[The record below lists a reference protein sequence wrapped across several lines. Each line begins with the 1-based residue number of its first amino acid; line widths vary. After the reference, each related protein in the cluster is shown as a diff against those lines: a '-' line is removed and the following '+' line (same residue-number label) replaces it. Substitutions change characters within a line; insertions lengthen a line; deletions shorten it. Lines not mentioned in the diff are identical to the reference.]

1 MNTQDVATPAQ
12 PGAASGSSGLYGA
25 ARGWAMLAVA
35 LSVFLALLDYA
46 IANVALPDIARD
58 LHASSSASIW
68 VVNAYQM
75 ASLVTLLPLAALG
88 SRVGFA
94 RLCRAGIVLFMLA
107 SLLCAVATNL
117 PFLAMAR
124 VLQGIGGACIMSVNI
139 ALVRFIYPH
148 AEIGRGVAL
157 NGVVV
162 ALGVAMGP
170 TAAAVILTMGSWP
183 WLFWINLPMG
193 ALALGVAA
201 FALPDTPRTDAMPDR
216 TGSLLCMLA
225 FGLCVMGGDS
235 LAHQQGV
242 LLSCLLLVAGL
253 AAGVVLARRERHV
266 PHPILPV
273 DLLGTPA
280 FTLAFISGFAGFVAS
295 NFYIVSMPFM
305 LHDTLGLSSAQT
317 GLLITPWPIG
327 ILLSAPVIRRVA
339 DRYEAGVLS
348 SIGLSITACGFLLLW
363 QLPAHPAVWDI
374 VWRTAIAGWGFGFFQ
389 PPNNR
394 AMMVSAPALRAG
406 GASGMVQVARQ
417 AGQTVG
423 AMGVAAFFGLFTTS
437 ATHDC
442 LLMAACVAL
451 TAALISASRL
461 LVRVS
466 A

>member
-1 MNTQDVATPAQ
+1 MNTQDVAAQ
-12 PGAASGSSGLYGA
+12 VSPVTKAVTSGLYGA

-58 LHASSSASIW
+58 LHASSAASIW

-88 SRVGFA
+88 SRIGFA

-124 VLQGIGGACIMSVNI
+124 VLQGVGGACIMSVNI

-148 AEIGRGVAL
+148 AEIGRGLAL

-162 ALGVAMGP
+162 ALGVATGP
-170 TAAAVILTMGSWP
+170 TAAAVILTMGAWP

-201 FALPDTPRTDAMPDR
+201 FALPDTPRTDTMPDS
-216 TGSLLCMLA
+216 TGSLLCVLA
-225 FGLCVMGGDS
+225 LGLCIMGGDA
-235 LAHQQGV
+235 LAHQQGL
-242 LLSCLLLVAGL
+242 LLSCLLLVAGG
-253 AAGVVLARRERHV
+253 AAGVVLARRERHMAQ
-266 PHPILPV
+266 PILPV
-273 DLLGTPA
+273 DLFGNNA
-280 FTLAFISGFAGFVAS
+280 FTLAFVSGFAGFVAS

-348 SIGLSITACGFLLLW
+348 SIGLGITACGFLLLW
-363 QLPAHPAVWDI
+363 RLPAHPGVWDI
-374 VWRTAIAGWGFGFFQ
+374 AWRTAVAGWGFGFFQ

-394 AMMVSAPALRAG
+394 AMMVAVPSIRAG

-423 AMGVAAFFGLFTTS
+423 AMGVAAFFSLFATE

-461 LVRVS
+461 LFGVS

>member
-1 MNTQDVATPAQ
+1 MKTQDVAAQ
-12 PGAASGSSGLYGA
+12 VPPVTKALAGGLYGA

-58 LHASSSASIW
+58 LHASSAASIW

-88 SRVGFA
+88 SRIGFA

-148 AEIGRGVAL
+148 AEIGRGMAL

-162 ALGVAMGP
+162 ALGVATGP
-170 TAAAVILTMGSWP
+170 TVAAIILTMGAWP

-201 FALPDTPRTDAMPDR
+201 FALPDTPRTATMPDS
-216 TGSLLCMLA
+216 TGSLLCVLA
-225 FGLCVMGGDS
+225 FGLCILGGDA

-242 LLSCLLLVAGL
+242 LPSSLLL
-253 AAGVVLARRERHV
+253 AAGGVAGVALIRRERHEA
-266 PHPILPV
+266 HPILPV
-273 DLLGTPA
+273 DLLGNPA
-280 FTLAFISGFAGFVAS
+280 FTLAFISGFAGFIAS

-327 ILLSAPVIRRVA
+327 ILFSAPVIRRVA

-348 SIGLSITACGFLLLW
+348 SIGLGITACGFLLLW
-363 QLPAHPAVWDI
+363 RLPVHPGVWDI
-374 VWRTAIAGWGFGFFQ
+374 AWRTAVAGWGFGFFQ

-394 AMMVSAPALRAG
+394 AMMVAAPAARSG

-423 AMGVAAFFGLFTTS
+423 AMGVAAFFSLFAIE

-461 LVRVS
+461 LFGVS
-466 A
+466 T

>member
-201 FALPDTPRTDAMPDR
+201 FALPDTPYRCHA
-216 TGSLLCMLA
+216 
-225 FGLCVMGGDS
+225 
-235 LAHQQGV
+235 
-242 LLSCLLLVAGL
+242 
-253 AAGVVLARRERHV
+253 
-266 PHPILPV
+266 
-273 DLLGTPA
+273 
-280 FTLAFISGFAGFVAS
+280 
-295 NFYIVSMPFM
+295 
-305 LHDTLGLSSAQT
+305 
-317 GLLITPWPIG
+317 
-327 ILLSAPVIRRVA
+327 
-339 DRYEAGVLS
+339 
-348 SIGLSITACGFLLLW
+348 
-363 QLPAHPAVWDI
+363 
-374 VWRTAIAGWGFGFFQ
+374 
-389 PPNNR
+389 
-394 AMMVSAPALRAG
+394 
-406 GASGMVQVARQ
+406 
-417 AGQTVG
+417 
-423 AMGVAAFFGLFTTS
+423 
-437 ATHDC
+437 
-442 LLMAACVAL
+442 
-451 TAALISASRL
+451 
-461 LVRVS
+461 
-466 A
+466 